1 MNAGNHAQKLHDSAV
16 VIDGHSDIP
25 IPIAEGKMRLG
36 DRVEVPDPATS
47 NINGIITKY
56 WLISR
61 SEYSKFPQHKP
72 TKREV
77 RHVSGFRA

>member
-1 MNAGNHAQKLHDSAV
+1 MNAGNHAQKLHNSAV

-47 NINGIITKY
+47 NINGIITKC
-56 WLISR
+56 
-61 SEYSKFPQHKP
+61 
-72 TKREV
+72 
-77 RHVSGFRA
+77 